1 MGVLKYWLSYGA
13 GGGGKAGYFK
23 AGGQGFRKQHRIYR
37 KIPIISP
44 PPTPQKIS
52 PPENKPLKSQTQ
64 ISFQY

>member
-23 AGGQGFRKQHRIYR
+23 AGGQGFRKQHTIYR

-44 PPTPQKIS
+44 PP
-52 PPENKPLKSQTQ
+52 PPPPKNKPSRK
-64 ISFQY
+64 